1 VLRPGRG
8 AQGDVNMENAGTH
21 YERAE
26 ECRRRAAE
34 AKWPPDKLN
43 WAKLARAWYKLAR
56 AEREPQC
63 ALAIGR
69 LRTK

>member
-1 VLRPGRG
+1 
-8 AQGDVNMENAGTH
+8 VNMENAGIYH
-21 YERAE
+21 ERAE

-43 WAKLARAWYKLAR
+43 WAELARAWFKLAQ

-63 ALAIGR
+63 APAIGQR
-69 LRTK
+69 RTK